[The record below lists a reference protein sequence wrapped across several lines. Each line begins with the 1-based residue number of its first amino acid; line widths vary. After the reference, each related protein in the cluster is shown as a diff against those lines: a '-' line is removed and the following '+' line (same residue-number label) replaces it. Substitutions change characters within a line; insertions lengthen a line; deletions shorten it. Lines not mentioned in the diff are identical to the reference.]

1 MIQRH
6 ITIFCGLALSLILS
20 TRPAAAQ
27 PAERR
32 YVISDFGAVGD
43 GATVNTNAM
52 QALIERI
59 TSQGGGVMVVPRG
72 TFVTGALFF
81 KQGVNLQIEKDAVLK
96 ATGNPDDYPQIRTR
110 WEGIE
115 REWTSAFLN
124 FDGMKNVEVGG
135 GGTIDG
141 SADLFPARPAGRGA
155 ATRPA
160 AGAPTTQQAAAARRG
175 RPRMICFSNCDGVK
189 IANLTLQKQA
199 VWCLHILYSQN
210 VVAEN
215 LVIRSVLNTPSSDGI
230 DVDSS
235 KNVRIANV
243 DIDCNDDCIS
253 IKSGKD
259 EDGRRVNRP
268 SEDIIV
274 ENSRFGFGHGGVAM
288 GSETSGGIR
297 NVEIRNCVFEDGNL
311 APIRFKSQPS
321 RGGVV
326 ENITYRDLKLSNT
339 RQAFEFNMEWRMV
352 PPIAPPAKVL
362 PVVRNVKIINV
373 TGTTS
378 SAGIIHGLKDS
389 PIQGVTFEN
398 CDITAQR
405 GLRIENAVDVDTSG
419 LKIKVSQ
426 GEPIILR
433 PPATQPRN

>member
-1 MIQRH
+1 
-6 ITIFCGLALSLILS
+6 L
-20 TRPAAAQ
+20 
-27 PAERR
+27 
-32 YVISDFGAVGD
+32 
-43 GATVNTNAM
+43 
-52 QALIERI
+52 
-59 TSQGGGVMVVPRG
+59 
-72 TFVTGALFF
+72 
-81 KQGVNLQIEKDAVLK
+81 
-96 ATGNPDDYPQIRTR
+96 DDYPQIRTR

-124 FDGMKNVEVGG
+124 FEGMKNVEVGG

-141 SADLFPARPAGRGA
+141 AADLFPARPTGRGA

-160 AGAPTTQQAAAARRG
+160 GAAPTTQQAAGARRG

-189 IANLTLQKQA
+189 IANLNLQKQA

-210 VVAEN
+210 VVVEN
-215 LVIRSVLNTPSSDGI
+215 LIIRSVLNTPSSDGI

-373 TGTTS
+373 SGTTS

-405 GLRIENAVDVDTSG
+405 GLRIENAVGVDTSG

-433 PPATQPRN
+433 PPATRPGN